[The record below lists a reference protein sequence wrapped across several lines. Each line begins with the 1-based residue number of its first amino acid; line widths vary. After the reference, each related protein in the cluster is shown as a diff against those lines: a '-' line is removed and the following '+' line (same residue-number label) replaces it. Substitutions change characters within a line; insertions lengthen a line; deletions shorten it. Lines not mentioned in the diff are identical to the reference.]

1 MLLNKFVDP
10 QLNLNFIIT
19 VKNSLETLTLT
30 LSIIKYSKSKLSRDW
45 NFVILTLRRKKLKVS
60 VYIIF
65 WIIFVK
71 YVTGVCG
78 RWVSGVCSGVLPPLS
93 SGTQIQDTS
102 VVSCDS
108 GSVTTMFPEL
118 VSPPSSQSCLN
129 FHQKHVAIMW
139 WSFNILFN
147 L

>member
-65 WIIFVK
+65 WIIFVINMLL
-71 YVTGVCG
+71 VDVEDG
-78 RWVSGVCSGVLPPLS
+78 WVECAVVCSLLSPPGLRYK
-93 SGTQIQDTS
+93 IHLLS
-102 VVSCDS
+102 VVTPAPSQQCS
-108 GSVTTMFPEL
+108 QNLL
-118 VSPPSSQSCLN
+118 VHHHLSHASTFIRN
-129 FHQKHVAIMW
+129 M
-139 WSFNILFN
+139 
-147 L
+147 